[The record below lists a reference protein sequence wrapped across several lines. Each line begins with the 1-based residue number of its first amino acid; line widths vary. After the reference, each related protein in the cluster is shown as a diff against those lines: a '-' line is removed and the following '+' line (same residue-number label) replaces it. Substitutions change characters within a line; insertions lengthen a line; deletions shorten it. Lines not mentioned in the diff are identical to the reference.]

1 MQPTHTAWLVFLI
14 PLVAVHASWLW
25 SSLAG
30 AIDWCLPYWSGCT
43 SISRA
48 ARSSDALFLFRAAM
62 LINATLLAI
71 YWLQAGSF
79 IALRSVSHHSSTPGQ
94 NRCRQINW
102 MQIAGISGA
111 AFLVLYVDFLGTTGP
126 VYRLL
131 RQYGVTFY
139 FSLTLLAQ
147 LLFLRQLLPLV
158 NEHYAV
164 RWINAKTRLCW
175 WMLAVGLSSILGNAL
190 LVDPAKDHWE
200 NIIEWHFALAM
211 NTYFLFTAILW
222 QQLGYRQQ
230 PVQNRL
236 E

>member
-25 SSLAG
+25 SSLVG
-30 AIDWCLPYWSGCT
+30 AIDWCLPYWSGCV

-79 IALRSVSHHSSTPGQ
+79 LSLRPLTLQQGKQS
-94 NRCRQINW
+94 QIRW
-102 MQIAGISGA
+102 MQVVGITGA
-111 AFLVLYVDFLGTTGP
+111 IFLVLYVDFLGTTGP
-126 VYRLL
+126 VYQLL
-131 RQYGVTFY
+131 RRYGVTFY

-147 LLFLRQLLPLV
+147 LLFLRQLLPLT
-158 NEHYAV
+158 NKNHLAA

-175 WMLAVGLSSILGNAL
+175 WMLAVGLASILGNVL
-190 LVDPAKDHWE
+190 LDDPAKDRWE

-211 NTYFLFTAILW
+211 NMYFIFTAMLW
-222 QQLGYRQQ
+222 KQLGYRQR
-230 PVQNRL
+230 PVQN
-236 E
+236 